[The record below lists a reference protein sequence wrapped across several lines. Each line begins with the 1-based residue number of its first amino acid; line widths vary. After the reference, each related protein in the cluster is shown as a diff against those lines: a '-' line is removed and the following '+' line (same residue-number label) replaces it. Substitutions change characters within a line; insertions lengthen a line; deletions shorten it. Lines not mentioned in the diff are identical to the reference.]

1 MHMSAPLHTTRK
13 RHTNGC
19 GSTTDA
25 AHRVAEQRA
34 TQRHPALGCGRLRSG
49 GALHARQMRMPS
61 ARCKGSSRVCIAPR
75 EELMPGRV
83 VAKGRAAKGACVCRW
98 TVCMCGPA
106 SRTVARGEQR
116 CTRRESLRQGAYGDV
131 AHLEKSRGSAPA
143 VEVAS
148 CLARLRVQSQ
158 PY

>member
-1 MHMSAPLHTTRK
+1 MSAPLHTTRK

-143 VEVAS
+143 VEGAS